1 MVNVNLFNNIYKNKK
16 VLVTGHTGFKGTWL
30 TLWLLLMGARV
41 CGFSNNQNTKPSLF
55 NILKI
60 KKKIKE
66 CRGDIAIYSNIS
78 KVVKKFQPE
87 IIFHLAAQSLVKK
100 SYSKPIETFN
110 TNTMGT
116 LNILKA
122 SEQSKKLKVIIMITS
137 DKVYKN
143 VEIKRGYKED
153 DLIMGNDPYSASKSC
168 AELVINMYL
177 NSYAEKKKISICVT
191 RAGNVIGGGDWSK
204 NRIVPDLFK
213 QWSNSKK
220 LKVRNPKSTRP
231 WQFVLDPLGAYLY
244 LGYLLLN
251 KNTNKKINFECFN
264 VGPKKNVNK
273 KVIELIR
280 LIKKDV
286 KSLNFYVTNEKSNK
300 EAKLLKLNCSKI
312 FKYTK
317 WKPVYNFNETV
328 RNTSS
333 WYVNYYTRKNNIFD
347 FTINQIQ
354 NYIKLAKS
362 KKVSWIK

>member
-1 MVNVNLFNNIYKNKK
+1 M
-16 VLVTGHTGFKGTWL
+16 
-30 TLWLLLMGARV
+30 
-41 CGFSNNQNTKPSLF
+41 
-55 NILKI
+55 
-60 KKKIKE
+60 
-66 CRGDIAIYSNIS
+66 
-78 KVVKKFQPE
+78 
-87 IIFHLAAQSLVKK
+87 
-100 SYSKPIETFN
+100 
-110 TNTMGT
+110 
-116 LNILKA
+116 
-122 SEQSKKLKVIIMITS
+122 
-137 DKVYKN
+137 
-143 VEIKRGYKED
+143 
-153 DLIMGNDPYSASKSC
+153 
-168 AELVINMYL
+168 
-177 NSYAEKKKISICVT
+177 
-191 RAGNVIGGGDWSK
+191 
-204 NRIVPDLFK
+204 
-213 QWSNSKK
+213 
-220 LKVRNPKSTRP
+220 
-231 WQFVLDPLGAYLY
+231 
-244 LGYLLLN
+244 LLN

>member
-1 MVNVNLFNNIYKNKK
+1 M
-16 VLVTGHTGFKGTWL
+16 
-30 TLWLLLMGARV
+30 
-41 CGFSNNQNTKPSLF
+41 
-55 NILKI
+55 
-60 KKKIKE
+60 
-66 CRGDIAIYSNIS
+66 
-78 KVVKKFQPE
+78 
-87 IIFHLAAQSLVKK
+87 
-100 SYSKPIETFN
+100 
-110 TNTMGT
+110 
-116 LNILKA
+116 
-122 SEQSKKLKVIIMITS
+122 
-137 DKVYKN
+137 
-143 VEIKRGYKED
+143 
-153 DLIMGNDPYSASKSC
+153 
-168 AELVINMYL
+168 
-177 NSYAEKKKISICVT
+177 
-191 RAGNVIGGGDWSK
+191 
-204 NRIVPDLFK
+204 PDLFK

-264 VGPKKNVNK
+264 VGPKKNINK
-273 KVIELIR
+273 KVIELIK

-286 KSLNFYVTNEKSNK
+286 KNLNFYVADEKSNK

-333 WYVNYYTRKNNIFD
+333 WYVNYYTRKNNIFK